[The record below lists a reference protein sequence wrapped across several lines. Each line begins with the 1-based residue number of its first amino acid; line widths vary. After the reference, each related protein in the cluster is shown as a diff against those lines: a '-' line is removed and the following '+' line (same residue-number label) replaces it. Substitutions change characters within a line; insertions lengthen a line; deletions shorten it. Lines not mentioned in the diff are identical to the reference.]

1 MGGGLLQL
9 VAYGAQD
16 VYLTGNP
23 QITFWKV
30 SYRRYTNFSM
40 ELIEQSISG
49 SSTLTANQTKG
60 TVTISRNGDL
70 VSQVYVY
77 SATDGITNGSQIVQ
91 DVEIDI
97 GGQRI
102 DKHFNEWMLLWNELT
117 TPASKAAGLKSLVGD
132 MGSSGTTGISNVW
145 IPLTFWFCRNPG
157 LALPL
162 IALQYHEV
170 KLLFTFGTGAGGQV
184 GANAVVQVF
193 CNYVFLDTD
202 ERRRMAQNPHEYL
215 IDQVQTQTGST
226 TQSLQLNFNHPVK
239 ELIFT
244 NAPNSA
250 FTGSVKCNLKLNG
263 QDRFA
268 QQTCEYFQVLQP
280 LEYHTTV
287 PLTNLP
293 SIVASQTY
301 FNTELML
308 ASATGEAFGT
318 TSNVTEVSTTKCRIM
333 KIDGTQLA
341 AGFTGATT
349 AILFKG
355 TDATIHNL
363 SPTTLVAG
371 TKVIVTT
378 TGTRRNNTT
387 VATVLSSSVGNS
399 AANVINGITSAAFA
413 GSYILVLDNTIASDG
428 TDTAANIVITSIKRL
443 DSKGGYTSQFN
454 NTVNVYSF
462 SIRPEEHQPS
472 GTCNFSRIDSATL
485 NFTTSVAIA
494 NVYAV
499 NYNVLRIMSGMGG
512 LAYSN

>member
-49 SSTLTANQTKG
+49 SSTLTGNQTKG

-77 SATDGITNGSQIVQ
+77 SATAGITIGSQIIQ

-117 TPASKAAGLKSLVGD
+117 TPASKAAGLKSLIGD
-132 MGSSGTTGISNVW
+132 FGSSGTTGVSTVI
-145 IPLTFWFCRNPG
+145 IPLSFWFCRNPG

-170 KLLFTFGTGAGGQV
+170 KLLFTFGTTTQV
-184 GANAVVQVF
+184 GGAAAVIQVF

-226 TQSLQLNFNHPVK
+226 SQSLQLNFNHPVK

-244 NAPNSA
+244 DSVTSA
-250 FTGSVKCNLKLNG
+250 FTGAARCNLKLNG
-263 QDRFA
+263 QDRFS
-268 QQTCEYFQVLQP
+268 QQAPEYFQLLQP
-280 LEYHTTV
+280 LEYHTAV
-287 PLTNLP
+287 PYMNLP
-293 SIVASQTY
+293 SVSRRSNGSLINSTASG
-301 FNTELML
+301 NTFTSM
-308 ASATGEAFGT
+308 AFANTAVGT
-318 TSNVTEVSTTKCRIM
+318 TKVMVGTTTAPLTAASTVAVTTATAVTASTVVYSF
-333 KIDGTQLA
+333 LA
-341 AGFTGATT
+341 ADFVGSIPAVGDTMEFRVSLAEAASSGAIIRATVT
-349 AILFKG
+349 AIVNGAL
-355 TDATIHNL
+355 
-363 SPTTLVAG
+363 AG
-371 TKVIVTT
+371 GLT
-378 TGTRRNNTT
+378 N
-387 VATVLSSSVGNS
+387 
-399 AANVINGITSAAFA
+399 AANFHIQLDNLLTLSTLDAVIATNFAVTNVILYKA
-413 GSYILVLDNTIASDG
+413 GSFTSNSLTNTI
-428 TDTAANIVITSIKRL
+428 
-443 DSKGGYTSQFN
+443 
-454 NTVNVYSF
+454 NVYSF